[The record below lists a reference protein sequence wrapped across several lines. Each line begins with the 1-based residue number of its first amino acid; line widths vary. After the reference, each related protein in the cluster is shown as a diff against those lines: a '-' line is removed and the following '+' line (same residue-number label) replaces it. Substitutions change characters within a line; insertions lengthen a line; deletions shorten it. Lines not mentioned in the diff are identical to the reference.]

1 MFSWTLARPQGWHGT
16 TLRRLGPTS
25 LNKTTLEV
33 GLSFQ
38 LSPTLA
44 RQWQQYCEADF
55 DPDVLE
61 ECLAHLRGEP
71 EVLITMT
78 LHQNCTLKI
87 VAYFPDCPSR
97 TGVYPLVA
105 AHCREH
111 CAQQA
116 PGQALDPT
124 LRSWA
129 DQGPRLEGVV
139 VGSPSTWSAAG
150 S

>member
-1 MFSWTLARPQGWHGT
+1 MRRRSSGRRMKGKPGMGINTLVTFILHTAQIFGGPDGHTGWNNA
-16 TLRRLGPTS
+16 LVIKPL
-25 LNKTTLEV
+25 L
-33 GLSFQ
+33 
-38 LSPTLA
+38 
-44 RQWQQYCEADF
+44 
-55 DPDVLE
+55 
-61 ECLAHLRGEP
+61 
-71 EVLITMT
+71 LITMT

-87 VAYFPDCPSR
+87 VAYLPDCPSR

-139 VGSPSTWSAAG
+139 FGSPSTWSAAG